1 MITYA
6 ADESFYE
13 LIKEGPVV
21 VDFFG
26 KTCGPCRMIGRVLEK
41 LDDEFP
47 FLNIVK
53 VDVDECPAV
62 AADYGVNGI
71 PDLYFYKDGDL
82 IRHEIGAVSPNVLR
96 GCIAEILY

>member
-41 LDDEFP
+41 L
-47 FLNIVK
+47 
-53 VDVDECPAV
+53 
-62 AADYGVNGI
+62 
-71 PDLYFYKDGDL
+71 
-82 IRHEIGAVSPNVLR
+82 
-96 GCIAEILY
+96 